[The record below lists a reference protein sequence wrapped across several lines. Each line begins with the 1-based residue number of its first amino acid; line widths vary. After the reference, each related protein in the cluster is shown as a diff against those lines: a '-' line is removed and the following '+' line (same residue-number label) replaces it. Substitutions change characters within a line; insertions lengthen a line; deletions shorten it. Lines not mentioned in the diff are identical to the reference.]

1 MAYKFKF
8 TTPIQNIMKHSSGLS
23 AVKGETCKQY
33 VTHAQL
39 SYSMRFYGK
48 PLCRTCQS
56 LEYYRIR
63 LLHNKKGGKK
73 NGNN

>member
-23 AVKGETCKQY
+23 AVKCETCKQY
-33 VTHAQL
+33 ITNAQL
-39 SYSMRFYGK
+39 TYSLRFYVK
-48 PLCRTCQS
+48 PLCRACQS

-63 LLHNKKGGKK
+63 SLRNAKGG
-73 NGNN
+73 GNDENY